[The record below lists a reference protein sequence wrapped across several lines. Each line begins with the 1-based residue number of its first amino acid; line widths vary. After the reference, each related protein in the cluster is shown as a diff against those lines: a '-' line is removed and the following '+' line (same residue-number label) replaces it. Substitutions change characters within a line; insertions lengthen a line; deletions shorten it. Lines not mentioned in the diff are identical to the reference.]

1 MIVAWTTTTFEPER
15 PDRAFWLIDPNHSLL
30 EDALRGSSS

>member
-15 PDRAFWLIDPNHSLL
+15 PASALWLIDPGHPLP
-30 EDALRGSSS
+30 EDALRGSRL

>member
-15 PDRAFWLIDPNHSLL
+15 PDRAVWLIDPDHLLPKDVLLDSSL
-30 EDALRGSSS
+30 